1 MPFSEML
8 NPALTTVVIPHE
20 KLGQQ
25 AARLLLNAIE
35 DIDGPRQKLLMLM
48 PRLEIRNSTSRAAA
62 MR

>member
-1 MPFSEML
+1 MPFSEMF

-35 DIDGPRQKLLMLM
+35 DIDGPRQKLLLM

-62 MR
+62 LG